1 MVMKMENETE
11 TVPASV
17 EFDPVFVD
25 VLEQLWIAFNEA
37 REQPWSLAKLS
48 KRSALP
54 MSTLRRALTDLRS
67 AGLLQFEVFED
78 GRGYAALS
86 EEGALLSEELFG
98 FVVAKQSQ

>member
-1 MVMKMENETE
+1 MVMQMDNE

-54 MSTLRRALTDLRS
+54 MSTLRRALTDLEA
-67 AGLLQFEVFED
+67 AGFVRVAVFED
-78 GRGYAALS
+78 GRGNAALS

-98 FVVAKQSQ
+98 FDAPKQSQ